1 MTGLSDVSAIKPF
14 CYRSISH
21 DGLLFFFVLKS
32 GLTRPFFWIRPPRKC
47 SSVQHHLFQLSRNH
61 APLSKNSAART
72 NHVEKNYIES
82 SCSTRNA
89 CDKGDTQKETKN
101 EEKKNAKSLNQQL
114 MSAHIYRHSRFHFPH
129 LLLANFVLA
138 RAEITFNSFASN
150 YIHLLSGMEWKMEV
164 NEKRTTRPHPAR
176 IVRTAHCE
184 IEQ

>member
-1 MTGLSDVSAIKPF
+1 MD
-14 CYRSISH
+14 
-21 DGLLFFFVLKS
+21 FFFFFYSSIGTYQTFLLDSSTPKMVICPTSFVPIEQKS
-32 GLTRPFFWIRPPRKC
+32 CAVVEEQRSQNKSCGKKLHWKFVFDKERVRQGRHTE
-47 SSVQHHLFQLSRNH
+47 RNKKW
-61 APLSKNSAART
+61 SKN
-72 NHVEKNYIES
+72 
-82 SCSTRNA
+82 
-89 CDKGDTQKETKN
+89 
-101 EEKKNAKSLNQQL
+101 KNAKSLNQQL